1 MILSKNTGFAMSKL
15 KKKSDSGQLNLFEL
29 LKPETPPPPGSMD
42 ISMRLRHAVS
52 SAIKHSGKDRI
63 DICAEIYKL
72 SGKEV
77 PKNTLDGWS
86 AESRDLSNEGMDFNG
101 NKRWGMSADI
111 LPAFCIVTGDF
122 EALFILVESCNYKAL
137 KGKDVVRARIGLLK
151 EEITK
156 KSQELRS
163 LEKVLVETK

>member
-1 MILSKNTGFAMSKL
+1 MSKIT
-15 KKKSDSGQLNLFEL
+15 KKFDVNQVSLFSFLE
-29 LKPETPPPPGSMD
+29 PEAPPTPGSMD

-52 SAIKHSGKDRI
+52 NAIQKSGKSRI

-77 PKNTLDGWS
+77 PKSTLDGWS
-86 AESRDLSNEGMDFNG
+86 AESRDLSNDSLDFNG
-101 NKRWGMSADI
+101 NKRWGMSADV
-111 LPAFCIVTGDF
+111 LPAFCCATGDWMP
-122 EALFILVESCNYKAL
+122 LFIMVEACNYRAL

-156 KSQELRS
+156 KSHELKD
-163 LEKVLVETK
+163 LEKALVEAN

>member
-1 MILSKNTGFAMSKL
+1 MSKARPPIDE
-15 KKKSDSGQLNLFEL
+15 KQISLFTYLE
-29 LKPETPPPPGSMD
+29 PETSPSPGSMD
-42 ISMRLRHAVS
+42 VSMRLRHAVS
-52 SAIKHSGKDRI
+52 SAIKNSGKDRI

-77 PKNTLDGWS
+77 PKSTLDGWS
-86 AESRDLSNEGMDFNG
+86 AESRDLSNDGIDFNG
-101 NKRWGMSADI
+101 NKRWGMSGDI
-111 LPAFCIVTGDF
+111 LPAFCAVTGDW

-156 KSQELRS
+156 KTHELRD
-163 LEKVLVETK
+163 LEKALVKTPA